1 MGKSRYD
8 YFEAF
13 EQIVGYACDEAQA
26 LERVVMNFDP
36 STVFEEMNSMHVIE
50 NNADHVNHAIY
61 KNLIDEFITVI
72 ERDDILLLAQCLDD
86 IVDSIEDV
94 LMTMY
99 MYDVKEIFAPA
110 IEIVSLIG
118 KSTNALRIA
127 MMDFRNFKKSPTLQ
141 TLLVDVSDYEEAA
154 DKKYVEAIRTL
165 HVKYSHDPMYVMVWE
180 SLVRLM
186 EKCCDKC
193 AHAGDVM
200 STVIM
205 KNS

>member
-8 YFEAF
+8 YFGAF
-13 EQIVGYACDEAQA
+13 EQIVGYACDESQV
-26 LERVVMNFDP
+26 LERVVMDFDP
-36 STVFEEMNSMHVIE
+36 DTLYDEMNAMHTIE

-61 KNLIDEFITVI
+61 RNLIDEFITMI
-72 ERDDILLLAQCLDD
+72 ERDDIMQLAQYLDD

-94 LMTMY
+94 IMTMY

-110 IEIVSLIG
+110 VEMVSLIC

-127 MMDFRNFKKSPTLQ
+127 MVDFRNFKKSPTLQ

-154 DKKYVEAIRTL
+154 DKKYVYAIRTL
-165 HVKYSHDPMYVMVWE
+165 HVKYAHDPMYVMVWE
-180 SLVRLM
+180 SLIRLM

-193 AHAGDVM
+193 AQAGDLM
-200 STVIM
+200 STVVM

>member
-1 MGKSRYD
+1 MGKSRFD

-13 EQIVGYACDEAQA
+13 EKIVGYACDEAQA
-26 LERVVMNFDP
+26 LERVVMNYDP
-36 STVFEEMNSMHVIE
+36 DAIEDEMNAMHTIE
-50 NNADHVNHAIY
+50 NNADHVNHDIY

-94 LMTMY
+94 IMTMY
-99 MYDVKEIFAPA
+99 MYDIKEIFPPA
-110 IEIVSLIG
+110 IEMASLIG
-118 KSTNALRIA
+118 KSANALRIA
-127 MMDFRNFKKSPTLQ
+127 MVDFRNFKKSTTIQ

-154 DKKYVEAIRTL
+154 DRKYVDAIRTL
-165 HVKYSHDPMYVMVWE
+165 HVKYLHDASYVMVWE
-180 SLVRLM
+180 SLVRIM

-193 AHAGDVM
+193 AQAGDVM